1 MQDLTDGVINKQ
13 RRGEFNPAMAEKTI
27 NYRTAILIFLIGC
40 SLLVIFL
47 LRLNKSPS
55 TLSLPATLTTGKPVP
70 DFSLPGLDGKQ
81 VNLSDYRGKVVLVN
95 IWATWC
101 PPCVEEMPSMQKLYN
116 EFNGS
121 DFEILAVSID
131 IQGREVVAPFMKNHK
146 LTFPALLDTQGTVKA
161 AYGLSGVPESFI
173 IDKDGSL
180 VKKVIGPLD
189 WATPAIFQFF
199 RDLIQNS
206 SRK

>member
-1 MQDLTDGVINKQ
+1 MT
-13 RRGEFNPAMAEKTI
+13 EKTI

-40 SLLVIFL
+40 SLLVMIL

-55 TLSLPATLTTGKPVP
+55 TFSPPATLSDEKPAS

-81 VNLSDYRGKVVLVN
+81 VKLSDYRGKVVLLN

-101 PPCVEEMPSMQKLYN
+101 LPCVEEMPSMQKLYN
-116 EFNGS
+116 EFKGG

-131 IQGREVVAPFMKNHK
+131 AQGREVVAPFMKNHK
-146 LTFPALLDTQGTVKA
+146 LTFPALLDPQGTIKT
-161 AYGLSGVPESFI
+161 AYGLTGVPESFI
-173 IDKDGSL
+173 IDKDGIL
-180 VKKVIGPLD
+180 IKKIVGPLD

-199 RDLIQNS
+199 RDLI
-206 SRK
+206 